1 MTSKNKKVRKKP
13 SGRDAKKTKGVAKG
27 ERAQRH
33 AVKKASKSKKPAA
46 VSPPLMETPTVEA
59 DPAKEGTGFKI
70 FLDRIDGDTIIGD
83 LMVVFPRTREVL
95 RKHGLRLDVEEA
107 GDIYMTLDAFA
118 ALQGVNTETLI
129 RELVEASKELPPPA
143 PQPVPQ
149 LAAPPTA

>member
-1 MTSKNKKVRKKP
+1 MTSKNKKARKKP
-13 SGRDAKKTKGVAKG
+13 SGRHAKKTKRVAKR
-27 ERAQRH
+27 ERAQRR
-33 AVKKASKSKKPAA
+33 AVKKASKPKKPAA

-70 FLDRIDGDTIIGD
+70 LLDRIDGDTIIGD

-118 ALQGVNTETLI
+118 ALQGVNAETLI
-129 RELVEASKELPPPA
+129 RELVEASKEPPPPA

-149 LAAPPTA
+149 LVASPTA